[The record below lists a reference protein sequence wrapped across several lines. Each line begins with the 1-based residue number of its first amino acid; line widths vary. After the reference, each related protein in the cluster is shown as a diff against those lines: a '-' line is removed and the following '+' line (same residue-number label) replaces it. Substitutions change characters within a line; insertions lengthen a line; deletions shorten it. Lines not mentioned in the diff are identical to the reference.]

1 MGPPKLI
8 YYEEGVN
15 FAKNILTGIMS
26 AIAML
31 MFNYCIY
38 LFLKKL
44 PCEMTNKFSQ
54 KLNKRKIITIYDTS

>member
-26 AIAML
+26 ALIML

-38 LFLKKL
+38 LLLNKL
-44 PCEMTNKFSQ
+44 PCELTNKFSQ